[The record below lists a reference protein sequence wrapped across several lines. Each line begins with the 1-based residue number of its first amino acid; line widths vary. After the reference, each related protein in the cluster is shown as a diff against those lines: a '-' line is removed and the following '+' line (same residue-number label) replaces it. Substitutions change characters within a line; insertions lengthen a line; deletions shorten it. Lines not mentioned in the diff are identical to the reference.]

1 MVRIPA
7 LTQAISKLCQPLRFI
22 GIKLKEHNNLR
33 KILTALVITFG
44 CLSFFS
50 LIMCV
55 GGGGVIND
63 LYSALEEIE
72 ELEKKNLLDNP
83 PETIS
88 SIAKREIKLAHNS
101 QGLRKY
107 IKESESSL
115 LLYERNLIIFMAL
128 FFVSLIARIYMRKKM
143 KRLESPN

>member
-1 MVRIPA
+1 MQNSENSRPYPSDIKT
-7 LTQAISKLCQPLRFI
+7 LSFI
-22 GIKLKEHNNLR
+22 LIDRNKMKKRNNLR

-88 SIAKREIKLAHNS
+88 SIAKREIKLVHNS
-101 QGLRKY
+101 QDLKKY
-107 IKESESSL
+107 IQESESSL
-115 LLYERNLIIFMAL
+115 LLYERSLIIFTVL
-128 FFVSLIARIYMRKKM
+128 FFVSLVARICVFIG
-143 KRLESPN
+143 SF

>member
-1 MVRIPA
+1 
-7 LTQAISKLCQPLRFI
+7 
-22 GIKLKEHNNLR
+22 
-33 KILTALVITFG
+33 
-44 CLSFFS
+44 
-50 LIMCV
+50 MCV

-88 SIAKREIKLAHNS
+88 SIAKREIKLVHNS

-107 IKESESSL
+107 IKENESSL
-115 LLYERNLIIFMAL
+115 LLHERNLIIFMAL

-143 KRLESPN
+143 KSLESPN